1 MTMESGLKR
10 VSVIMPCY
18 NDGKYIHQAIASVRE
33 QTYQNIELI
42 IIDDGSED
50 KDTIRIIQNI
60 EKEELAVIFHT
71 EHAGPAEARNKGIRH
86 ASGQYILPL
95 DSDDTIDKTYVEKCV
110 RVLEERENTGVVYCF
125 ADLFGEKKGRW
136 ELPPYSFRN
145 MLIHNVVFVTAMF
158 RKEDWE
164 RVGGFDSSMRAGME
178 DYAFWLSILSLGKEI
193 YQIPEVLF
201 HYRIKKVSRTSKF
214 LDDREQ
220 AKEVYREIYFRHK
233 EFYQEHLEE
242 YVLALRDALVEEEF
256 IKRKYVLR
264 VEKFRKL
271 KRIHC
276 VKWGVKKIW
285 GEKG

>member
-1 MTMESGLKR
+1 
-10 VSVIMPCY
+10 MPCY

-71 EHAGPAEARNKGIRH
+71 EHAGPAEARNKGILH

-271 KRIHC
+271 KRIPF

>member
-1 MTMESGLKR
+1 MVMENGLKR

-18 NDGKYIHQAIASVRE
+18 NDGKYIYQAIASVRE

-50 KDTIRIIQNI
+50 RETVGIIHDI
-60 EKEELAVIFHT
+60 KEKGQAIILQT
-71 EHAGPAEARNKGIRH
+71 EHAGPAEARNQGILY

-95 DSDDTIDKTYVEKCV
+95 DSDDIIEKTYVEKCV
-110 RVLEERENTGVVYCF
+110 RILEERENIGVVYCF
-125 ADLFGEKKGRW
+125 ADLFGEKEGPW
-136 ELPPYSFRN
+136 ELPPYSLKN
-145 MLIHNVVFVTAMF
+145 MLVHNVVFVTAMF
-158 RKEDWE
+158 RKVDWE
-164 RVGGFDSSMRAGME
+164 RVGGFDASMHAGME
-178 DYAFWLSILSLGKEI
+178 DYAFWLSILALGKEI

-220 AKEVYREIYFRHK
+220 AKDVYREIYFRHR

-256 IKRKYVLR
+256 IRRKYVLR

-271 KRIHC
+271 KRIPF

>member
-1 MTMESGLKR
+1 M
-10 VSVIMPCY
+10 
-18 NDGKYIHQAIASVRE
+18 
-33 QTYQNIELI
+33 
-42 IIDDGSED
+42 
-50 KDTIRIIQNI
+50 
-60 EKEELAVIFHT
+60 
-71 EHAGPAEARNKGIRH
+71 
-86 ASGQYILPL
+86 
-95 DSDDTIDKTYVEKCV
+95 
-110 RVLEERENTGVVYCF
+110 
-125 ADLFGEKKGRW
+125 
-136 ELPPYSFRN
+136 
-145 MLIHNVVFVTAMF
+145 IHNVVFVTAMF

-271 KRIHC
+271 KRIPF